1 MTSAALNARPRARKS
16 VNPTSL
22 KRHAVNVS
30 LLILAPVALYW
41 QVFLQGKTLIDVST
55 LNNQLPWGYA
65 AGASNYP
72 YNRRD
77 LTDTYVTREYFVVD
91 AYRDG
96 ELPLWNPYTMAG
108 HPIYADG
115 VTRTLS
121 PSLLFYRFFDVPLGY
136 SLARIFELMTGA
148 VLMYVFLVSIGAGLR
163 GSLIGALVFEL
174 SAHSILHLTGLG
186 WWGGLMWLPLVILF
200 VDRAA
205 WNKSFTDA
213 ALAGLALAGQFLCG
227 YLPNQIYY
235 LGLIV
240 LYYALVWWSRRRW
253 PLERSL
259 RLGKAAALAIVTL
272 SVGLAVGATQ
282 WVPSLELLGYSNRR
296 IVGAEMGYI
305 YLPPW
310 YSLTLIFPKLFG
322 AAYDTGPLTLFTALG
337 VSHDHVLYIGI
348 VGLLGAV
355 CSIYWLRSGRTAAVD
370 ESEAISEEFQRRKAR
385 VRIFI
390 ILAIISAVVMMAAP
404 VYVQITRFIP
414 VLQVIRVAVR
424 AGVVLL
430 FAASALAAFGIDS
443 LFSSAGHL
451 RETMVRVSR
460 RLTVV
465 AFLIVVAGVAT
476 GLILKFTGF
485 ASAEAGRGRIGFL
498 RRTAAVL
505 SPQFLSFDAGWAIP
519 LLLLCVVTLLVWQL
533 KSGRLTAEPVFVV
546 MVALLLADLG
556 WNSFQFDRV
565 YDSSRVYPATS
576 VTDLLKSLPPG
587 RVLVVPSDL
596 ESNRRFSATSPEDKI
611 IAPPNTLLPYR
622 IPTVSGKNQQFPR
635 WYREFASLIE
645 TQPNLSHVVFDKAE
659 SPFFDSLNVR
669 YVLTHEGT
677 AIEGYELLATL
688 EGVAVYENKKALPR
702 AYLASEAVAVGDSGA
717 ALEALRSRVVADDG
731 AVLEGT
737 SLNGKFSDGV
747 ATIVEDKRNKVIVM
761 TESAGD
767 GLLVLSDNYYPGW
780 RAAIDGAETPVIR
793 ANRTMRAVS
802 VPAGSHVVSF
812 EFKPGSFHASVFAS
826 LSALLVVMFYLR
838 AVALRR
844 RRSTAE

>member
-1 MTSAALNARPRARKS
+1 MTSAALNTRLRAQTS

-55 LNNQLPWGYA
+55 LNNQLPWGYS

-91 AYRDG
+91 AYREG

-136 SLARIFELMTGA
+136 SLARIFELIAGA
-148 VLMYVFLVSIGAGLR
+148 ILMYVFLVSIGAGLR

-213 ALAGLALAGQFLCG
+213 ALAGIALAGQFLCG

-235 LGLIV
+235 LGLVV
-240 LYYALVWWSRRRW
+240 LYYLLVWWSRRRW
-253 PLERSL
+253 PGATSF
-259 RLGKAAALAIVTL
+259 RLSKAVGLAIVTL

-296 IVGAEMGYI
+296 IVGSEMGYI

-348 VGLLGAV
+348 VGLLGVV
-355 CSIYWLRSGRTAAVD
+355 CSIYWLRSGRASAGG
-370 ESEAISEEFQRRKAR
+370 ELGGLSEEAQRRRAR
-385 VRIFI
+385 VRIFV
-390 ILAIISAVVMMAAP
+390 ILGIISAIVMMAAP

-424 AGVVLL
+424 AGVIFL
-430 FAASALAAFGIDS
+430 FAGSALAAFGVDA
-443 LFSSAGHL
+443 LFSPESQI
-451 RETMVRVSR
+451 REGIARVSR

-465 AFLIVVAGVAT
+465 AFGIVVAGVVAA
-476 GLILKFTGF
+476 LALKLTGF
-485 ASAEAGRGRIGFL
+485 ASADAGRGRIGFL
-498 RRTAAVL
+498 RRAAAVL
-505 SPQFLSFDAGWAIP
+505 SPQFLSFDTGWAVP
-519 LLLLCVVTLLVWQL
+519 LLLLCVLTLLVWQL
-533 KSGRLTAEPVFVV
+533 RAGRLTAESVFVA
-546 MVALLLADLG
+546 MVLLLLADLG
-556 WNSFQFDRV
+556 WNSFQFDRT
-565 YDSSRVYPATS
+565 YDRSRVYPATS

-596 ESNRRFSATSPEDKI
+596 ESNRRVTATEDKI

-645 TQPNLSHVVFDKAE
+645 TQSNLSHVVFDKAQ
-659 SPFFDSLNVR
+659 SPFLDLLNVR

-677 AIEGYELLATL
+677 AIEGYDLLATL
-688 EGVAVYENKKALPR
+688 EGVAVYENRKALPR
-702 AYLASEAVAVGDSGA
+702 AYLASGAVSVSDPGA
-717 ALEALRSRVVADDG
+717 ALEALRTPAIADGG
-731 AVLEGT
+731 AVLEGP
-737 SLNGKFSDGV
+737 SLNGKFASGV
-747 ATIVEDKRNKVIVM
+747 ATILEDTRNKVVVM

-780 RAAIDGAETPVIR
+780 RASIDGAETTIIR
-793 ANRTMRAVS
+793 ANRTMRAVA
-802 VPAGSHVVSF
+802 VPAGAHVVSF
-812 EFKPGSFHASVFAS
+812 EFKPGSFYASVYVS
-826 LSALLVVMFYLR
+826 LSALVVVLFYVR
-838 AVALRR
+838 GAALRR